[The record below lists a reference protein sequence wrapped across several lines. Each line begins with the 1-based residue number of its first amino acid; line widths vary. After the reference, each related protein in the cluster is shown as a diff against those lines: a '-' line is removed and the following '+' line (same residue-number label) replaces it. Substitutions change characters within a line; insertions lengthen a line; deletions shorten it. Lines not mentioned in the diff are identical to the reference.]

1 MKNYQITQWCHHFIK
16 DQVQPG
22 DICIDATMGNGN
34 DTQLLSELA
43 GPEGKVIAFDIQ
55 SQALTKTKERLERA
69 KTPANYQL
77 HLESHTHM
85 ADYAAPAT
93 VSCIT
98 FNFGYLPGGDHTMCT
113 HAETSITAIKT
124 GLNLLKKGGI
134 LSLCIYSGG
143 DTGFEERDAILSYLK
158 TLDSQ
163 NYLVIQSEYL
173 NRPNNPPIPALVIRL

>member
-1 MKNYQITQWCHHFIK
+1 
-16 DQVQPG
+16 
-22 DICIDATMGNGN
+22 
-34 DTQLLSELA
+34 
-43 GPEGKVIAFDIQ
+43 
-55 SQALTKTKERLERA
+55 
-69 KTPANYQL
+69 
-77 HLESHTHM
+77 
-85 ADYAAPAT
+85 
-93 VSCIT
+93 
-98 FNFGYLPGGDHTMCT
+98 MCT
-113 HAETSITAIKT
+113 QAETSITAIKT